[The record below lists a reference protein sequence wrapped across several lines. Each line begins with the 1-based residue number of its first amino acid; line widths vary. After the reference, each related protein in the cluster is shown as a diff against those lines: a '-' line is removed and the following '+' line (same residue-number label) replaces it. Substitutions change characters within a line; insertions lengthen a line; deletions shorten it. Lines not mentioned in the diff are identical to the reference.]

1 MTAQFGDIYR
11 YQDKNYSMV
20 STSNDIPFKPQKYGL
35 RPHSACTACWRGYWC
50 EYEIVD
56 DKLVLKA
63 LYINN
68 NHDKYPPLNGVEVS
82 PQEFE
87 EAMCYL
93 PGKDSYEI
101 RSTPA
106 HFGHRVYRDVDLP
119 VPYTGDV
126 LLGRGFLKE
135 FYIHRGFQMS
145 WAFKELIKLVFI
157 DGELQECKDL
167 SHLAEA
173 RRESIKKRKEA
184 CNISS
189 NERLPPG
196 NDEPEK

>member
-1 MTAQFGDIYR
+1 
-11 YQDKNYSMV
+11 
-20 STSNDIPFKPQKYGL
+20 
-35 RPHSACTACWRGYWC
+35 
-50 EYEIVD
+50 
-56 DKLVLKA
+56 
-63 LYINN
+63 
-68 NHDKYPPLNGVEVS
+68 
-82 PQEFE
+82 
-87 EAMCYL
+87 MCYL

-184 CNISS
+184 CSISS
-189 NERLPPG
+189 NEGLPPG